1 LSASVVSNSC
11 RLTIISATTRVDL
24 AVPVQITVG
33 ELLALVVTN
42 LGREAADQ
50 GAAEG
55 GWILQRAGEPALN
68 LSATVAASQLRDG
81 DVLQLRT
88 RATRL
93 PEVAFDDVLDAVATG
108 VLTRTARWQAVH
120 TARAA
125 AAFAAALLTFA
136 LASLVLIGPK
146 WTEPAISAGV
156 GAVLLVLAA
165 VAVGRIYRRRGP
177 GLTAGGFAIAYAAA
191 CGAMAVGGHHRIWDF
206 GAPQVLVA
214 AGAAALTAVVLVIAL
229 GDGVAGFVV
238 VVVVGL
244 LSAIG
249 TAVASGTDLSGPATA
264 AVVATA
270 ALAISPILP
279 TLSFR
284 LSRLPLPQ
292 IPTDAGDLR
301 RDAGTVEAEQILGQ
315 AVRADQF
322 LTGLVGGAALSI
334 AGAAVIITG
343 RGPSEY
349 VLAVALGLVCLLR
362 ARLFTGRDQR
372 FLLLFAGGAALLATA
387 VAGVLDADGTG
398 RLLAFAIPAAAAA
411 LLFLGLAVTLPG
423 RRYAPPWSRSA
434 DIVESLLVLSIIPL
448 ALGVMGVYGAIR
460 HAAS

>member
-1 LSASVVSNSC
+1 MSASVVSNSC
-11 RLTIISATTRVDL
+11 RLTVISAATRVDL

-68 LSATVAASQLRDG
+68 LSASVAASQLCDG
-81 DVLQLRT
+81 DVLHLRT

-125 AAFAAALLTFA
+125 ACFAAGLLAFALVS
-136 LASLVLIGPK
+136 LALIGPT
-146 WTEPAISAGV
+146 WPVPAVTAGV
-156 GAVLLVLAA
+156 SAVLLVLAA
-165 VAVGRIYRRRGP
+165 VAVGRVYRRRGP
-177 GLTAGGFAIAYAAA
+177 GLTAGGGAIAYAAG
-191 CGAMAVGGHHRIWDF
+191 CGAMAVGGHHRLWEF

-214 AGAAALTAVVLVIAL
+214 AGAAALAATVLVIAL
-229 GDGVAGFVV
+229 GDGVAGFVA

-244 LSAIG
+244 LTAVG
-249 TAVASGTDLSGPATA
+249 TAVASGTELSGPATA

-270 ALAISPILP
+270 ALAISPMLP

-292 IPTDAGDLR
+292 IPTDAADLR
-301 RDAGTVEAEQILGQ
+301 RDPGTVEAEQILGQ

-322 LTGLVGGAALSI
+322 LTGLVGGVGLAI
-334 AGAAVIITG
+334 AGSAVLISG
-343 RGPSEY
+343 HGASEY
-349 VLAVALGLVCLLR
+349 VLAVVLGAICLLR
-362 ARLFTGRDQR
+362 ARLFTGRAQR
-372 FLLLFAGGAALLATA
+372 MLLLVSGGVALLSA
-387 VAGVLDADGTG
+387 VAAGILDVHGQA
-398 RLLAFAIPAAAAA
+398 RILAFVIPAVLVAVV
-411 LLFLGLAVTLPG
+411 LTGLAVTLPQ
-423 RRYAPPWSRSA
+423 RRYTPPWARAA
-434 DIVESLLVLSIIPL
+434 DVLESLLVLSVIPL
-448 ALGVMGVYGAIR
+448 ALAVMGVYGAIR
-460 HAAS
+460 VAAG

>member
-1 LSASVVSNSC
+1 V
-11 RLTIISATTRVDL
+11 LTAIS
-24 AVPVQITVG
+24 
-33 ELLALVVTN
+33 
-42 LGREAADQ
+42 
-50 GAAEG
+50 
-55 GWILQRAGEPALN
+55 
-68 LSATVAASQLRDG
+68 
-81 DVLQLRT
+81 
-88 RATRL
+88 
-93 PEVAFDDVLDAVATG
+93 TG
-108 VLTRTARWQAVH
+108 V
-120 TARAA
+120 
-125 AAFAAALLTFA
+125 AAALL
-136 LASLVLIGPK
+136 V
-146 WTEPAISAGV
+146 V
-156 GAVLLVLAA
+156 AA
-165 VAVGRIYRRRGP
+165 VAAGRGYRKRGP
-177 GLTAGGFAIAYAAA
+177 ALTAGGFAIAYAAA
-191 CGAMAVGGHHRIWDF
+191 CGAVAVGGDSRVWDF
-206 GAPQVLVA
+206 GAPQILVA
-214 AGAAALTAVVLVIAL
+214 ACAAALTATVLVLTL
-229 GDGVAGFVV
+229 GDGVSGFVAV
-238 VVVVGL
+238 VVTGL
-244 LSAIG
+244 LTALG
-249 TAVASGTDLSGPATA
+249 TAISAGTDLTAPATA
-264 AVVATA
+264 AVIATA
-270 ALAISPILP
+270 ALALSPMLP
-279 TLSFR
+279 MLSFR
-284 LSRLPLPQ
+284 LSRLPLPE
-292 IPTDAGDLR
+292 IPTDATDLM
-301 RDAGTVEAEQILGQ
+301 RDTGRVDSAQILGQ